1 MRGREEEREN
11 ENGKERIKTFVS
23 IVSSFLPLPLIMGL
37 FVALWF
43 LLCVGK
49 QTHHPLTQQH
59 LRLSRARGASLS
71 IKSHLSF

>member
-1 MRGREEEREN
+1 MIMIEEEGEREWEWTRKN
-11 ENGKERIKTFVS
+11 RTFVS

-71 IKSHLSF
+71 Q